1 LLPFHAATLLFFQ
14 VRFAKLVSMTTK
26 FWLISLVAVIA
37 SFFGGFLMANA
48 LNRAELN
55 SLKAENEKLKT
66 TAKDIQSNDQQPAL
80 DDSELKAK
88 IAQADQNPQDFDFQ
102 KKLGL
107 ALGKY
112 ASIKQNP
119 DLLKEAVRILARAN
133 GLQKSD
139 ADVLVGLGNAH
150 FDLGYFQNDNAELTT
165 AQQLYTQALAA
176 KADDPDLRADL
187 GLTYFLYD
195 PPDDAKAVGEFQR
208 SLKANPKHEKALEF
222 IIQSLVRMNR
232 IPDAEKYLADLRSA
246 NPSDVTLPGLTAK
259 VEQAKGAPAK

>member
-1 LLPFHAATLLFFQ
+1 
-14 VRFAKLVSMTTK
+14 MTTK

-48 LNRAELN
+48 LNRTELN

-66 TAKDIQSNDQQPAL
+66 ASKDIQGNDQQPAL

-112 ASIKQNP
+112 ASIKQDP
-119 DLLKEAVRILARAN
+119 DLLKEAVRILARAY
-133 GLQKSD
+133 GLQKTD
-139 ADVLVGLGNAH
+139 ADILVGLGNAH
-150 FDLGYFQNDNAELTT
+150 FDLGYFNKDNSEL
-165 AQQLYTQALAA
+165 AAARQLYEQALSA
-176 KADDPDLRADL
+176 KPEDADLRADL
-187 GLTYFLYD
+187 GLTYSLYD
-195 PPDDAKAVGEFQR
+195 PPDDAKAVAEFQR

-222 IIQSLVRMNR
+222 IIQSLVRMKR

-246 NPSDVTLPGLTAK
+246 DPSNETLPGLTAK
-259 VEQAKGAPAK
+259 IEQGKGAPAK

>member
-1 LLPFHAATLLFFQ
+1 MALLHVHAATLLFFQ

-55 SLKAENEKLKT
+55 SLKAENEKLKN
-66 TAKDIQSNDQQPAL
+66 TAKNAQDDEQQPVL

-112 ASIKQNP
+112 ASIKQDP

-133 GLQKSD
+133 GLQKTD
-139 ADVLVGLGNAH
+139 ADILVGLGNAH
-150 FDLGYFQNDNAELTT
+150 FDLGYFNKDNNE
-165 AQQLYTQALAA
+165 LAA
-176 KADDPDLRADL
+176 AR
-187 GLTYFLYD
+187 
-195 PPDDAKAVGEFQR
+195 
-208 SLKANPKHEKALEF
+208 
-222 IIQSLVRMNR
+222 
-232 IPDAEKYLADLRSA
+232 
-246 NPSDVTLPGLTAK
+246 
-259 VEQAKGAPAK
+259 